1 MAFDLEESLKRALG
15 RAKGDTEVAAALFI
29 RWCEQDS
36 QIADLLQPIVKEAIE
51 ARLSKISRTEPL
63 SE

>member
-51 ARLSKISRTEPL
+51 SRLASLVETPTPQ
-63 SE
+63 